1 MASCSAS
8 AADPRQLTVS
18 TLAKTAAGVGC
29 AVLALPVLAALVV
42 VALISSAIP
51 GSGGAAAS
59 PSKHALA
66 DIPRV
71 MLALYQRAAPE
82 CRGLSWTILA
92 AIGKVETDHGR
103 HPTMISSA
111 GAVGPM
117 QFLPSTFNAYAHP
130 VPPGGKN
137 PPTPWDPVDAV
148 FAAERMLCA
157 NGAKNGRNLRSAIFS
172 YNHANWY
179 VDKVLKIAAQY
190 AAAAPAPTAA
200 AAKAVTFARSQ
211 LGQPYVWGG
220 DGAAE
225 GGFDCSGLTQAAYH
239 KARINIPRVAQ
250 AQYTSGPHLPAKS
263 PLAPGDLLFFG
274 TSPAHITH
282 VGIYSAPGRMIDA
295 PHPGAVVHER
305 AFDPTTRADFQGA
318 TRPAG
323 QGSPR

>member
-8 AADPRQLTVS
+8 AADSRRLTVS
-18 TLAKTAAGVGC
+18 ALAKTAAGVGC
-29 AVLALPVLAALVV
+29 AVLALPLLAALVV
-42 VALISSAIP
+42 AALISSAMP
-51 GSGGAAAS
+51 GTSGAAAS

-117 QFLPSTFNAYAHP
+117 QFLPSTFKSYAHP
-130 VPPGGKN
+130 VPAGGKN
-137 PPTPWDPVDAV
+137 PPTPWDSVDAV
-148 FAAERMLCA
+148 YAAERMLCA

-172 YNHANWY
+172 YNHADWY

-190 AAAAPAPTAA
+190 EAAAPAPTAA
-200 AAKAVTFARSQ
+200 AAKAVAFARAQ

-220 DGAAE
+220 DGAAQ
-225 GGFDCSGLTQAAYH
+225 GGFDCSGLTQAAYR
-239 KARINIPRVAQ
+239 KAGISIPRVAQ
-250 AQYTSGPHLPAKS
+250 AQYAAGLHLSAKS

-274 TSPAHITH
+274 SSPAHITH

-295 PHPGAVVHER
+295 PHPGAVVRER
-305 AFDPTTRADFQGA
+305 AIDPAARGDFQGA

-323 QGSPR
+323 HGGPR